1 MNDIER
7 RLSMLE
13 LSVAEM
19 SADVKTLKTF
29 VMNDME
35 FNQKLIIGLLG
46 VIGAVVGIKA
56 LI

>member
-1 MNDIER
+1 
-7 RLSMLE
+7 MLE